1 MPSKYETPFLV
12 VGVVRWS
19 PLLFNMA
26 IYYFVSAPLFMPHLL
41 LVSRHSFSFLLEK
54 NIISYYHRI
63 ESENGDSSL
72 ANEGTV
78 YSGRLE
84 INKAIEECRAKGTA
98 ISAPQRP

>member
-1 MPSKYETPFLV
+1 MV
-12 VGVVRWS
+12 
-19 PLLFNMA
+19 
-26 IYYFVSAPLFMPHLL
+26 APLIQYGNLL
-41 LVSRHSFSFLLEK
+41 LRVCTTLYASSSPRHSFSFLLEK

-63 ESENGDSSL
+63 ESENCDSSL